1 MTIHIKYCGIC
12 KRRFETTQW
21 NAGFCSD
28 ECRETNRKSYAYRYN
43 KVHYEPVLVRKK
55 PEAYI
60 TKNAYAIEHDPTG
73 CYRKGSMMLAFME
86 TLAKNKDDEQ
96 FIPYETIVRHVETG
110 QLLEVQGTHLVEIE
124 R

>member
-28 ECRETNRKSYAYRYN
+28 ECREVNRKAYAYQYN
-43 KVHYEPVLVRKK
+43 KKHYEPVVERKK

-60 TKNAYAIEHDPTG
+60 TRNAYAIEHDPTG
-73 CYRKGSMMLAFME
+73 CYRPGSRLLAFQE
-86 TLAKNKDDEQ
+86 TLAKNTDEDQ

-110 QLLEVQGTHLVEIE
+110 QLFEVSGKHLVEVE
-124 R
+124 S

>member
-1 MTIHIKYCGIC
+1 MIHIKYCGIC

-28 ECRETNRKSYAYRYN
+28 ECREVNRKAYAYKYN

-55 PEAYI
+55 PEAYS
-60 TKNAYAIEHDPTG
+60 TKNAWSIVHDPTG
-73 CYRKGSMMLAFME
+73 CFRKGSRLLAFLD
-86 TLAKNKDDEQ
+86 TLAKNTDDEQ
-96 FIPYETIVRHVETG
+96 YIPYGTIVKNVQTG
-110 QLLEVQGTHLVEIE
+110 ELKKVHGKRLRKV